1 MGTLYTTVM
10 VDVWIQYIVY
20 SSSGITFNVLFTESL
35 NSYYVRILSSQRK
48 KTRHKNEKL
57 IIQNFSLA
65 NAMYSIGLFSDIDL
79 TKILKER
86 I

>member
-48 KTRHKNEKL
+48 KTRHKNEKF
-57 IIQNFSLA
+57 IQNFSLA
-65 NAMYSIGLFSDIDL
+65 YAMYSIGLFSDIDL
-79 TKILKER
+79 TEILKER